1 MIAATASQPLQVE
14 GTHNFRSA
22 GGYATSESL
31 IRANGLFRSDALH
44 RLSEVGQRQL
54 AEHGIVR
61 VIDLRDRNE
70 LAHAPNAIGG
80 VTTESVHHPIFDA
93 DGLPSGFG
101 PTSISEVYRYMVEER
116 TERIVG
122 AVRLIADAPEGGVL
136 VHCTAGKDRTGIVVA
151 SALTAVGVSREQVIA
166 DYASSGQNLSGEWAE
181 QMLASATERFGE
193 LDENT
198 RELMVASPAAAIDE
212 TLNLIEDRFGSVEQM
227 LLSNGFDDAALLRL
241 QHRLV
246 A

>member
-1 MIAATASQPLQVE
+1 MTNASASLPIRIE
-14 GTHNFRSA
+14 GTHNFRSTA
-22 GGYATSESL
+22 GYSTSQSL
-31 IRANGLFRSDALH
+31 IRENGLFRSDALH
-44 RLSEVGQRQL
+44 QLSETGQAQL
-54 AEHGIVR
+54 AEQGIVR

-70 LAHAPNAIGG
+70 LAHAPNAIGD
-80 VTTESVHHPIFDA
+80 VRTESIHHPIFDA

-116 TERIVG
+116 TDRIVG

-166 DYASSGQNLSGEWAE
+166 DYAASAQNLSGTWAE
-181 QMLASATERFGE
+181 RMLASAAERFGE
-193 LDENT
+193 LDEST
-198 RELMVASPAAAIDE
+198 RELMVASPAAAINE
-212 TLNLIEDRFGSVEQM
+212 TLNLIEDRFGGVEQM
-227 LLSNGFDDAALLRL
+227 LLSNGFDDAALERL
-241 QHRLV
+241 HRRLV